1 MFGMTKRN
9 VDFFYVKLK
18 QKKVGCKPNARN
30 QPFCVCYPANRYSL
44 FHFNV
49 LHNLSFLLRRYLRD
63 NYGKYAVGNA
73 C

>member
-9 VDFFYVKLK
+9 VDYFLSKTET
-18 QKKVGCKPNARN
+18 KKVGCKPYARN

-49 LHNLSFLLRRYLRD
+49 LHNLSFLLRCCLR
-63 NYGKYAVGNA
+63 NYDGKYAVGNA